1 MTSVPNDNAVP
12 TDAAVPADAAAPDWA
27 APLADDSEPVEF
39 SYVEMTRP
47 RASRSLRE
55 LPRLVLDAVRLVR
68 SAAPRELTVSVVL
81 SVLSAV
87 LVAAQLLVARA
98 LLAKISDVR
107 DRSNLGSL
115 VPTLVAFV
123 VVFTGLGVVG
133 VLQSE
138 RRRVLAELVTR
149 AAERT
154 VADAATRASLLDFES
169 PAFHNRL
176 KRALVNASFRP
187 VTLTFA
193 LIGLISGLLTLF
205 GVMIAILV
213 IEPLLLLLVVI
224 AIGPAWIG
232 TKRMT
237 RLGYQFDV
245 AETEN
250 DRRRG
255 YFLHLLT
262 DKAAA
267 REVRAYELADEFQQQ
282 HRTLWTERIG
292 RVRALAK
299 RRTRIAVTSR
309 LLNAALIGAVLVV
322 LVWFV
327 SDGRI
332 TVTNATILAGAI
344 VVLGQRLNSVIGSI
358 GELYESALFLG
369 DVQAFIAAIPPHDE
383 RQPATAGFEEIVV
396 DDVSFRYPSSER
408 LALDGVS
415 MRIKR
420 GEVVALVGANGS
432 GKTTLAKI
440 IGQLYPITSGTV
452 SWNGAPVIGGPI
464 GGLRR
469 NIAMIFQDFE
479 KYHFTVRE
487 NIGFGDVRRP
497 ATDHEVLDA
506 AMRSGSLDFIER
518 LPEGLEALLGPEYIG
533 GSDLSTGQWQRL
545 ALARSIFRDAPLI
558 ILDEPS
564 SALDA
569 EAEAELFDR
578 LRTLGEG
585 RGVLVISHR
594 FSTVTSA
601 DRIYVLD
608 HGRVIEQGS
617 HRELIARDGTYAR
630 LFRLQASRYEST

>member
-1 MTSVPNDNAVP
+1 MQRPDGDRPES
-12 TDAAVPADAAAPDWA
+12 PADSSAPADGRAASDTENVA
-27 APLADDSEPVEF
+27 F
-39 SYVEMTRP
+39 SYADLTR
-47 RASRSLRE
+47 RRTSRPLRE
-55 LPRLVLDAVRLVR
+55 LPRLVADSVGLVR
-68 SAAPRELTVSVVL
+68 SAAPRELAVSVVL
-81 SVLSAV
+81 SVLSA
-87 LVAAQLLVARA
+87 LLLGAQLLVARE
-98 LLAKISDVR
+98 LLSKVSAVGDGSDI
-107 DRSNLGSL
+107 GSL
-115 VPTLVAFV
+115 IPILVAFV

-133 VLQSE
+133 VLQVE

-154 VADAATRASLLDFES
+154 VADAATRASLLDFDS
-169 PAFHNRL
+169 PSFHNRL

-187 VTLTFA
+187 VSLTFA
-193 LIGLISGLLTLF
+193 LINLISGLLTVA
-205 GVMIAILV
+205 GVMVAILV
-213 IEPLLLLLVVI
+213 IEPLLLVLVVI

-237 RLGYQFDV
+237 RLGYQYDV
-245 AETEN
+245 DETEN

-255 YFLHLLT
+255 YLLHLLT
-262 DKAAA
+262 DKSAA
-267 REVRAYELADEFQQQ
+267 REVRSYELADEFQQQ
-282 HRTLWTERIG
+282 HRLLWTERID
-292 RVRALAK
+292 RVRDLV
-299 RRTRIAVTSR
+299 RRRSRIAITSR
-309 LLNAALIGAVLVV
+309 LLNAALIGCVLGV

-327 SDGRI
+327 SDGRL
-332 TVTNATILAGAI
+332 TVTNATVLAGAI
-344 VVLGQRLNSVIGSI
+344 VMLGQRLSGVIGSI

-369 DVQAFIAAIPPHDE
+369 DVQTFIKAMPVPN
-383 RQPATAGFEEIVV
+383 TADVPSMSGFEEVVV
-396 DDVSFRYPSSER
+396 DDVSFTYPSSDR
-408 LALDGVS
+408 RALDGVS
-415 MRIKR
+415 VRIKR

-432 GKTTLAKI
+432 GKTTLAKV
-440 IGQLYPITSGTV
+440 IGQLYPVDRGTV
-452 SWNGAPVIGGPI
+452 SWNGVPVVNGPAHA
-464 GGLRR
+464 LRR
-469 NIAMIFQDFE
+469 HIAMIFQDFE

-497 ATDHEVLDA
+497 RTDPNIMDA
-506 AMRSGSLDFIER
+506 AVRSGSSDFIDGLPDR
-518 LPEGLEALLGPEYIG
+518 LDALLGPEYIG

-608 HGRVIEQGS
+608 HGRVIEEGS
-617 HRELIARDGTYAR
+617 HSELMRLDGTYAR
-630 LFRLQASRYEST
+630 LFRMQASRYEMP